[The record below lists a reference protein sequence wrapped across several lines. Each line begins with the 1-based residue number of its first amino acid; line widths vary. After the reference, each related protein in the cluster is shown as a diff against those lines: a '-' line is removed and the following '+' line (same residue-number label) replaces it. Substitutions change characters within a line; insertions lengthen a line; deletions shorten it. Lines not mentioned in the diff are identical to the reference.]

1 MRELLVTLVAP
12 AAIPID
18 DKNADGVKYLRYES
32 CEQYIRANVPLAVPD
47 VVFIQPKF
55 AYPLPSVLTTLFATL
70 FLAAAPKPIPPNK
83 VEFAAVPV
91 VLSLPLNEVVT
102 LPAKSES
109 SPKAAAI

>member
-1 MRELLVTLVAP
+1 M
-12 AAIPID
+12 
-18 DKNADGVKYLRYES
+18 
-32 CEQYIRANVPLAVPD
+32 
-47 VVFIQPKF
+47 FIQPKF

-102 LPAKSES
+102 LPAKSAS
-109 SPKAAAI
+109 SPKDAANSFNVFRAAGAESTTFAIAAST